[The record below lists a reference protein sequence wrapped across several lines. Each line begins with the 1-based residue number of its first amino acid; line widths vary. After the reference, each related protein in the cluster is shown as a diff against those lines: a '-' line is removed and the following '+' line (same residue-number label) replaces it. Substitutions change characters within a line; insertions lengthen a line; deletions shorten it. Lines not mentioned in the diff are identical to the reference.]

1 MSTVST
7 VRLKFPSPLAD
18 ALDVVVVV
26 VVVVVVAV
34 VAVAALLLLLLLFL
48 LLLLLV
54 VVVVVVVVVLVVV
67 KVPRARARAP
77 KPFFKRHV
85 FGARARGRCTLKLET
100 LKLDRNKKTKS
111 KPWYLHCFFN
121 MPKTKF
127 NTKRMNI

>member
-1 MSTVST
+1 MLLLFLFLLFV
-7 VRLKFPSPLAD
+7 LL
-18 ALDVVVVV
+18 VVVVV
-26 VVVVVVAV
+26 VVD
-34 VAVAALLLLLLLFL
+34 
-48 LLLLLV
+48 V

-67 KVPRARARAP
+67 KVPRARQNP
-77 KPFFKRHV
+77 SSKGTFS
-85 FGARARGRCTLKLET
+85 ARARGTLKLET

>member
-1 MSTVST
+1 MV
-7 VRLKFPSPLAD
+7 
-18 ALDVVVVV
+18 
-26 VVVVVVAV
+26 
-34 VAVAALLLLLLLFL
+34 
-48 LLLLLV
+48 V

-67 KVPRARARAP
+67 KVPRARAP

-85 FGARARGRCTLKLET
+85 FGARARARGTLKLET